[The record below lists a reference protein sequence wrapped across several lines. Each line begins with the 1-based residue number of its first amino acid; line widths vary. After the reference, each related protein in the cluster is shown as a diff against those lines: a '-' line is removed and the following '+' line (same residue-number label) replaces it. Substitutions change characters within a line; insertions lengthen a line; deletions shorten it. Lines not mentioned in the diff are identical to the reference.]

1 MWRFLASL
9 GLARP
14 PEDDEPMP
22 ASPPDEAQQ
31 PEARGIGGLAGVLR
45 GLTGSKK
52 SPPPQ
57 QTLGNV
63 SSIFSAEEADPSAFA
78 HGLPPEHME
87 AFRQLKNGTINER
100 IAAAHTLRFAVAD
113 YPLAPVCFATFNG
126 IEMLSRTT
134 ADWC

>member
-1 MWRFLASL
+1 MFRRLASI
-9 GLARP
+9 GQARA
-14 PEDDEPMP
+14 PEEDEPMP

-63 SSIFSAEEADPSAFA
+63 SSIFPADEADASAFT
-78 HGLPPEHME
+78 HGLPPEHMD
-87 AFRQLKNGTINER
+87 AFRQLKNGSINER

-113 YPLAPVCFATFNG
+113 YPLAPVRSPG
-126 IEMLSRTT
+126 
-134 ADWC
+134 